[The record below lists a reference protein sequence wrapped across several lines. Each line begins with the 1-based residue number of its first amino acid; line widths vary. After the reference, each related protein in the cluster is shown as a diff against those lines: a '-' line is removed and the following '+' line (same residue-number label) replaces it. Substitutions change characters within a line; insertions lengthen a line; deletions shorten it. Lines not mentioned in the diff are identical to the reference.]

1 MADYFMP
8 TIIQQTIPDADMTP
22 LERLLLSHIFESE
35 PDRDCWYFFSEQ
47 GPASMIA
54 VERPELEDAL
64 AKSAAIESG
73 ANSFV
78 TEELAKC
85 AATDS
90 VIDLDITITSW
101 EYLFQD
107 VVRRSKTL
115 RYVTAITAFT
125 CSKMRPDGFGG
136 MAVLITANT
145 VKGKSTEDIIAD
157 FLHEEGLGAGDGL
170 AAEAPAPSED

>member
-1 MADYFMP
+1 MADYYLP
-8 TIIQQTIPDADMTP
+8 TIIDPSIPDLDMTP
-22 LERLLLSHIFESE
+22 LERLLLSHIFDAEL
-35 PDRDCWYFFSEQ
+35 DRDCWYFYSEQ

-54 VERPELEDAL
+54 IERPELEDAL
-64 AKSAAIESG
+64 AKSTGTESG

-78 TEELAKC
+78 TEQLANC

-115 RYVTAITAFT
+115 RYVTAITSFT

-136 MAVLITANT
+136 MAVLITASS

-157 FLHEEGLGAGDGL
+157 FLFEEGLGGEDNAD
-170 AAEAPAPSED
+170 AEAPTASED